1 VPTSTLVA
9 HGDGE
14 SATSVERL
22 PVPDLHYVFDDPAVG
37 EPGRDRMMVHGLW
50 ELVLAIALAIAGYLL
65 AQAEPGALGGDGL
78 RRLALAAMVLG
89 LVASASALALRAGV
103 PNLAVGG
110 VAVAGALYF
119 AHHADGSWTP
129 AVAAV
134 GICAVIGLVQ
144 GLVVAGLHVPAWAAS
159 LAVALAL
166 LVWSGRQAPV
176 VVVGGYEPTSHA
188 YLWFAGFCVLSLGA
202 SLLGLMPTIRRGFG
216 QFRPVIDPARRRGT
230 TAALIVIGAT
240 VGSSVLAGLSS
251 VFTVLISNEVAPT
264 NGMELTRVLALG
276 AALLG
281 GTSAFGR
288 RAGIFGT
295 VFAVSLISVVLAF
308 AEATDRAWLV
318 SGLAVF
324 AIAIGLGIT
333 RLVERFGRPMLP
345 PPSTDDDDA
354 WSPRVHSIAP
364 SGEPGSSRRR
374 RQPAGCGPRTT
385 SGGRPPARL
394 TPMDDLTDLD
404 ELSTEELRHRAF
416 TLAAQR
422 HDIGFFWSVLK
433 HLPHADDVESL
444 DASLGAV
451 GASIS
456 DALALWRGVHR
467 TWRLRR
473 RGTVAAGGLSRLPPA
488 GKQPPRCD
496 RGALTTIVLRRCMW
510 GISATCPRSLH
521 APEPIPA
528 PASSRF

>member
-1 VPTSTLVA
+1 
-9 HGDGE
+9 
-14 SATSVERL
+14 
-22 PVPDLHYVFDDPAVG
+22 
-37 EPGRDRMMVHGLW
+37 
-50 ELVLAIALAIAGYLL
+50 
-65 AQAEPGALGGDGL
+65 
-78 RRLALAAMVLG
+78 MVLG

-264 NGMELTRVLALG
+264 NGMELTGLALG

-364 SGEPGSSRRR
+364 SGRTWQ
-374 RQPAGCGPRTT
+374 QPAPTPT
-385 SGGRPPARL
+385 GGL
-394 TPMDDLTDLD
+394 
-404 ELSTEELRHRAF
+404 
-416 TLAAQR
+416 
-422 HDIGFFWSVLK
+422 WS
-433 HLPHADDVESL
+433 ADDV
-444 DASLGAV
+444 
-451 GASIS
+451 
-456 DALALWRGVHR
+456 W
-467 TWRLRR
+467 
-473 RGTVAAGGLSRLPPA
+473 GTT
-488 GKQPPRCD
+488 PR
-496 RGALTTIVLRRCMW
+496 
-510 GISATCPRSLH
+510 
-521 APEPIPA
+521 
-528 PASSRF
+528 